1 MKFFAA
7 ALLAVAASAVKI
19 QDAFVKPFP
28 DPTCP
33 AKPTKA
39 EQDAAK
45 ANPELVFNKVDADGS
60 GKISPQE
67 GYNAL
72 YCAVDW
78 GFITKDQAITAGK
91 YLLKVAGDDKLLSK
105 DEAKKA
111 LEAYK
116 ASQ

>member
-7 ALLAVAASAVKI
+7 ALLAVAASAVMVQK
-19 QDAFVKPFP
+19 DADAPFP

-33 AKPTKA
+33 AKPTKK

-45 ANPELVFNKVDADGS
+45 ANPESVFDKIDVDGS